1 MTKRARFDFSSGD
14 PVFRISKAGVE
25 VEMASDDE
33 LLMDERGLYAQ
44 VVQTGVLVRTVFGA
58 SVDMTFSIVDLGY
71 KPYLIIW
78 PINDDD
84 AIVRPGI
91 MKRYGSSNQIFY
103 LLRQTSNTSVTVR
116 FSSTSIAKG
125 LYYQVLRLKRL

>member
-1 MTKRARFDFSSGD
+1 MIKRAIFDFSGGS
-14 PVFRISKAGVE
+14 PVFRISKPGIDVDLAG
-25 VEMASDDE
+25 DDD

-44 VVQTGVLVRTVFGA
+44 VVQTGVLVRTVFGS

-103 LLRQTSNTSVTVR
+103 LLRQDTNTDVTVR